1 MVTSLVVVTV
11 SHKLDFVTRGC
22 SNAAAALGNSPS
34 PERPYME
41 ARMREMVAPI
51 IAVTMVDFEDG
62 DSAGGGDGTRRSS
75 RGSKKTSVEGQPGL
89 MLQVGATE
97 L

>member
-1 MVTSLVVVTV
+1 
-11 SHKLDFVTRGC
+11 
-22 SNAAAALGNSPS
+22 
-34 PERPYME
+34 
-41 ARMREMVAPI
+41 MREMVAPI

-62 DSAGGGDGTRRSS
+62 DSAGGGDATRRSS
-75 RGSKKTSVEGQPGL
+75 RGSKKTSVEGPPGL